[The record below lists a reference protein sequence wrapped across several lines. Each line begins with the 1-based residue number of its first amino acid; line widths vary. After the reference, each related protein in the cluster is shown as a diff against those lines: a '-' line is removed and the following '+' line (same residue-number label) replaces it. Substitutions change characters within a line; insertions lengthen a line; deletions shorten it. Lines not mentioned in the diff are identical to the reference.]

1 MINCVNNLWIIYLV
15 DCTLFLEQDLKL
27 ALSESSAKWK
37 IVVGHHSIRSI
48 GHHGD
53 TKELVSKLL
62 PILKVNTITRI
73 QFPFSLI
80 KWFST
85 PDWS

>member
-1 MINCVNNLWIIYLV
+1 MEHYWPLDCVNNLDNLSGGLYP
-15 DCTLFLEQDLKL
+15 TFFLEQDLKL
-27 ALSESSAKWK
+27 ALRESSAEWK

-62 PILKVNTITRI
+62 PILKVNTFT
-73 QFPFSLI
+73 
-80 KWFST
+80 
-85 PDWS
+85 